1 MSSDQPHKPSPHN
14 RSALTRKGNE
24 EEQEE
29 VKPTLGRRSGA
40 SKMPTRQ
47 DRIVEGLMKLDDAKL
62 QLLTTRI
69 GPDELAVALLD
80 ADQSIK
86 TRVASSMSPDKLEVF
101 NQYLK
106 MGKEGLPSHVVDA
119 VQGKLLRLI

>member
-1 MSSDQPHKPSPHN
+1 MSQPNKPSPHN

-24 EEQEE
+24 EEVEE
-29 VKPTLGRRSGA
+29 GKPTLGRRASG

-47 DRIVEGLMKLDDAKL
+47 ERIVEGLMKLDDAKL
-62 QLLTTRI
+62 QQLTTRI

-80 ADQSIK
+80 ADQQIK
-86 TRVASSMSPDKLEVF
+86 VRVAGCMTPDKLEVF
-101 NQYLK
+101 KQYLA

-119 VQGKLLRLI
+119 VQGKLLRLV